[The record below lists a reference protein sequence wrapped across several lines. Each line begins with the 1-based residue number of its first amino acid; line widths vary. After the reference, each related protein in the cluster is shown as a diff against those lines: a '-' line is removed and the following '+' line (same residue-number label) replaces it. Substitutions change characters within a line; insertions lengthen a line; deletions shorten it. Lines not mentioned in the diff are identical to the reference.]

1 MTTGVSTASL
11 FLREM
16 NEDALTVFKELGV
29 KCTEIFLTTFSEYTE
44 EYARLL
50 KERAEGI
57 FVNSVHVLNTQFEPQ
72 LFGAH
77 PRARKDAYEILDGV
91 MRSARIFGAKAYT
104 FHGITRLKKS
114 FKGLDYPQSAADLNE
129 ISATCEKYGV
139 ALCLENVHWATYAE
153 PGVFRKLKA
162 YAPSLQGVFDIKQAR
177 LSGYPYAMYIK
188 DMAGSISHVHLS
200 DVDGNGK
207 MCLPGKGRTD
217 FFEVFSRLK
226 DAGFDGA
233 AIVEAYT
240 GDYGEYAE
248 LKESCDYL
256 DEVIDK
262 VY

>member
-1 MTTGVSTASL
+1 M
-11 FLREM
+11 
-16 NEDALTVFKELGV
+16 
-29 KCTEIFLTTFSEYTE
+29 
-44 EYARLL
+44 
-50 KERAEGI
+50 
-57 FVNSVHVLNTQFEPQ
+57 
-72 LFGAH
+72 
-77 PRARKDAYEILDGV
+77 
-91 MRSARIFGAKAYT
+91 
-104 FHGITRLKKS
+104 
-114 FKGLDYPQSAADLNE
+114 
-129 ISATCEKYGV
+129 

-153 PGVFRKLKA
+153 PGIFRKLKA

-200 DVDGNGK
+200 DVDENGK

>member
-1 MTTGVSTASL
+1 MSGKRALGDLRGAGRLSEIEGV
-11 FLREM
+11 
-16 NEDALTVFKELGV
+16 
-29 KCTEIFLTTFSEYTE
+29 
-44 EYARLL
+44 
-50 KERAEGI
+50 
-57 FVNSVHVLNTQFEPQ
+57 
-72 LFGAH
+72 
-77 PRARKDAYEILDGV
+77 
-91 MRSARIFGAKAYT
+91 RS
-104 FHGITRLKKS
+104 
-114 FKGLDYPQSAADLNE
+114 
-129 ISATCEKYGV
+129 
-139 ALCLENVHWATYAE
+139 
-153 PGVFRKLKA
+153 
-162 YAPSLQGVFDIKQAR
+162 PSLQGVFDIKQAR

-256 DEVIDK
+256 DEVIDHIDTEK
-262 VY
+262 VQEISPQ